1 MFNLIMNPNVN
12 VVETFISDRAER
24 VKHNARIGRLLDAIC
39 DFYPSDSEERSA
51 ALESLHYYYSDEITV
66 VLMLRY
72 FLNLS
77 NETVEIH

>member
-51 ALESLHYYYSDEITV
+51 ALESLHYYSDEITV